1 MAEFILEIGLEEMPA
16 AYINGAVSDLKK
28 NAEAL
33 FKKERLNY
41 EAMNCYSTPRRLVLL
56 VEKLAECQEDLSE
69 ELKGPSVKAA
79 YKDGAIAKPLE
90 GFLRAN

>member
-41 EAMNCYSTPRRLVLL
+41 DAMNCYSTPRRLVLFSRKFGRSPRRPFRRI
-56 VEKLAECQEDLSE
+56 ER
-69 ELKGPSVKAA
+69 
-79 YKDGAIAKPLE
+79 AICE
-90 GFLRAN
+90 GCL

>member
-41 EAMNCYSTPRRLVLL
+41 E
-56 VEKLAECQEDLSE
+56 K
-69 ELKGPSVKAA
+69 
-79 YKDGAIAKPLE
+79 
-90 GFLRAN
+90 